1 MKKSIL
7 FSLAAVIVSG
17 CSTTGELKTD
27 CKTNT
32 VVLSAEQEKQLEKPP
47 ILKAGEI
54 VPAILLTGTNYQVD
68 PMVMTDGFL
77 MQFNIKSDFGDFE
90 ASSPA
95 MLNDRIFEISA
106 LDQLDKISKTDAF
119 IKGMKHSLVEFGK
132 DVKDLVTSP
141 IDSIKG
147 IPAGIGRFFQRTYLT
162 TTTGLDRIG
171 NSGVEDDICGSGKA
185 LPGKNKSYVKND
197 SNAVMAA
204 ANATG
209 KVAINLLG
217 YFDQRRM
224 LAKKL
229 QVDPYTT
236 NAPLAKALDDTAW
249 ASFAGGLGVTALKM
263 AAPATMAINM
273 TSRISSWV
281 WDMPPGEMRVFNEK
295 TLLAMGVSQEKTDH
309 LLSHRMYTL
318 TLQGRLVRALNRFP
332 NSSGQEQVMDLA
344 LTVESHL
351 QAQFVVES
359 VEVLANYHVSK
370 QVITKIEAT
379 ETVVGYTKAGNVVIP
394 APVSYLSWN
403 KRLNIF
409 AIKNNAKAKQKTI
422 LLSGQMTN
430 MAKNELTKFGW
441 TIIQQVKNKAKN
453 DY

>member
-1 MKKSIL
+1 MKKKIL
-7 FSLAAVIVSG
+7 FSFAAAVIVSG
-17 CSTTGELKTD
+17 CSTTGELKTE

-32 VVLSAEQEKQLEKPP
+32 VVLSAEQEKQLEKSP
-47 ILKAGEI
+47 ILKADEI
-54 VPAILLTGTNYQVD
+54 VPAILLKGANYQVD
-68 PMVMTDGFL
+68 PVVMTDGFL
-77 MQFNIKSDFGDFE
+77 MQFKIKSDFGDFE

-95 MLNDRIFEISA
+95 TLNDRIFEISA
-106 LDQLDKISKTDAF
+106 LAQLEKISKTEAF
-119 IKGMKHSLVEFGK
+119 IKGMKHSLVEFGI

-141 IDSIKG
+141 IDSITG

-162 TTTGLDRIG
+162 TTTGLDRLG
-171 NSGVEDDICGSGKA
+171 NSGGDNDLCGSGKA

-197 SNAVMAA
+197 SNAVMAT

-217 YFDQRRM
+217 YFDQRRL

-236 NAPLAKALDDTAW
+236 NAALAQALDDTAW
-249 ASFAGGLGVTALKM
+249 ASFAGGLGITALKM

-332 NSSGQEQVMDLA
+332 KSSGQEQVMDLA

-351 QAQFVVES
+351 QAQFIVES
-359 VEVLANYHVSK
+359 VEVLANYHASK
-370 QVITKIEAT
+370 QFITKIEAA
-379 ETVVGYTKAGNVVIP
+379 ETVAGYTKAGGVVVP

-409 AIKNNAKAKQKTI
+409 SVKNTFKGKKKTI
-422 LLSGQMTN
+422 LLTGQITSR
-430 MAKNELTKFGW
+430 AKKELEGFGW
-441 TIIQQVKNKAKN
+441 VVSQ
-453 DY
+453 

>member
-1 MKKSIL
+1 MKKILL
-7 FSLAAVIVSG
+7 FSLAAVVANG
-17 CSTTGELKTD
+17 CSTSGGLKTA

-32 VVLSAEQEKQLEKPP
+32 VVLSAEQEKQLEKSP
-47 ILKAGEI
+47 ILKADEI

-68 PMVMTDGFL
+68 PVVMTDGFL
-77 MQFNIKSDFGDFE
+77 MQFKIKSDFGDFE

-95 MLNDRIFEISA
+95 TLNDRIFEISA
-106 LDQLDKISKTDAF
+106 LAQLDKISKTDAF
-119 IKGMKHSLVEFGK
+119 IQGMKHSLVEFGI
-132 DVKDLVTSP
+132 DIKDLVTSP
-141 IDSIKG
+141 IDSITG

-171 NSGVEDDICGSGKA
+171 NSGGENDLCGSGKT
-185 LPGKNKSYVKND
+185 LPGKNKAYVKND
-197 SNAVMAA
+197 SNAVMAT

-249 ASFAGGLGVTALKM
+249 ASFAGGLGITALKM
-263 AAPATMAINM
+263 AAPVTMAINM

-309 LLSHRMYTL
+309 LLSHKMYTL
-318 TLQGRLVRALNRFP
+318 TLQGRLVRGLN
-332 NSSGQEQVMDLA
+332 SLSYASGHEKVMDLA
-344 LTVESHL
+344 LTVESYL

-359 VEVLANYHVSK
+359 VEMLANYHNSK
-370 QVITKIEAT
+370 QAIAKLDVSG
-379 ETVVGYTKAGNVVIP
+379 TVVGLTKAGNIVVP

-409 AIKNNAKAKQKTI
+409 SVKNTFKGKQKTI
-422 LLSGQMTN
+422 LLTGQITSR
-430 MAKNELTKFGW
+430 AKKELEGLGW
-441 TIIQQVKNKAKN
+441 IVSK
-453 DY
+453 